1 MELNGEINFDMGFY
15 ELFIVELKK
24 FFEFQFL
31 GENKIISKKK
41 KIFFQNLKLKY
52 LFLFWNNFRI

>member
-41 KIFFQNLKLKY
+41 KYFFK
-52 LFLFWNNFRI
+52 I